1 MNNGARLHVC
11 FILTAHSRFHQNR
24 RETTMTVQTQPEAKE
39 NRTLSLREIL
49 ERCDLLKIG
58 QSHEGIEQR
67 AAALVVVASL
77 MLAACGGGGSAAD
90 TSASVALADEQI
102 VQPQQPQPQALA
114 ALRPPAPPAPPPGT
128 SGATP
133 AGPQGTGRAG
143 SVATISATGPIDHTN
158 PFFRAFGNG
167 RSCASCHNE
176 ADGWSITPQ
185 TLQVRFNASNGDD
198 PVFRLVDGA
207 NSPHASVATVAQK
220 RTAYSMLLNRGVIR
234 IGLPIPAGAE
244 FVLTKADDPY
254 GFASADELSL
264 FRRPLPSTNLAFIG
278 SVMWDG
284 RETLDDPA
292 SSLCIAGTAQC
303 FSTIDSDLLHQANSA
318 VRGHAEATQDLSAA
332 DERAIVNFEKALFT
346 AQISDNAAGSLTAG
360 GALGG
365 PEELMKNDF
374 YFGINDPVS
383 GDYRTGAPF
392 RANAMTLFDAWR
404 SIAPQP
410 GNAQSAARASI
421 ARGENL
427 FNTRPIN
434 ITGVPGL
441 NDVLRTANFRG
452 TCTTCHNVPNAG
464 SHDVPRFFNTGVAVA
479 QRRTADLPLYTL
491 QRVST
496 GETVQTTDPG
506 RALITGK
513 WEDIAR
519 FKVPNLRGL
528 DARPPYFHDGSAQ
541 SVADVVRF
549 YDTRFRMGLTPQ
561 EAADLTAFLRAL

>member
-1 MNNGARLHVC
+1 M
-11 FILTAHSRFHQNR
+11 TAQ
-24 RETTMTVQTQPEAKE
+24 TTQIAANEG
-39 NRTLSLREIL
+39 RTLSLSEIL
-49 ERCDLLKIG
+49 RRCDLLNIG
-58 QSHEGIEQR
+58 SSQEDASQR
-67 AAALVVVASL
+67 AAAVVVATSL
-77 MLAACGGGGSAAD
+77 LLSACGGGGSAD
-90 TSASVALADEQI
+90 VTASMLADAQV
-102 VQPQQPQPQALA
+102 VQAQSPQAQALA
-114 ALRPPAPPAPPPGT
+114 GPRPLTQPAPSAPPPAGT
-128 SGATP
+128 SP
-133 AGPQGTGRAG
+133 VNPQGAGRAG
-143 SVATISATGPIDHTN
+143 SVATASAAGAIDHTN
-158 PFFRAFGNG
+158 PFFRPFDNG

-185 TLQVRFNASNGDD
+185 TLQARFNASNGDD

-207 NSPHASVATVAQK
+207 NSPDAAVVTTAQK
-220 RTAYSMLLNRGVIR
+220 RNAYSMLLNRGVIR
-234 IGLPIPAGAE
+234 IGLPIPSGAE
-244 FVLTKADDPY
+244 FTLAKADDPY
-254 GFASADELSL
+254 GFASAAELSL
-264 FRRPLPSTNLAFIG
+264 FRRPLPSTNLSFLA

-284 RETLDDPA
+284 RETMDDPA
-292 SSLCIAGTAQC
+292 SSSCIAGTSEC
-303 FSTIDSDLLHQANSA
+303 FATIDADLLHQANSA

-332 DERAIVNFEKALFT
+332 DERAIVDFEKALFT
-346 AQISDNAAGSLTAG
+346 AKVSDNVAGSLTAA

-365 PEELMKNDF
+365 PDELMKEDF

-392 RANAMTLFDAWR
+392 NPNAMMLFAAWR
-404 SIAPQP
+404 NIVPQP
-410 GNAQSAARASI
+410 GDIQLAARASI

-434 ITGVPGL
+434 IAGVPGL

-491 QRVST
+491 RRLST

-506 RALITGK
+506 RALISGK
-513 WEDIAR
+513 WTDIGR

-528 DARPPYFHDGSAQ
+528 DARPPYFHDGSAR

>member
-1 MNNGARLHVC
+1 M
-11 FILTAHSRFHQNR
+11 
-24 RETTMTVQTQPEAKE
+24 MVQTTQPEATE
-39 NRTLSLREIL
+39 NRTLSLRDIL
-49 ERCDLLKIG
+49 KHCDLLKIG

-67 AAALVVVASL
+67 AATLAIAVSL
-77 MLAACGGGGSAAD
+77 MLAACGGGGGAMD
-90 TSASVALADEQI
+90 TSASVALADEQ
-102 VQPQQPQPQALA
+102 VVQQPQIQALA
-114 ALRPPAPPAPPPGT
+114 APRPPAPPLPVVPPPG
-128 SGATP
+128 SAGAAP
-133 AGPQGTGRAG
+133 AGLQGTGRAG
-143 SVATISATGPIDHTN
+143 NVATISATGSIDRTN

-185 TLQVRFNASNGDD
+185 TLQARFNASNGDD

-207 NSPHASVATVAQK
+207 NSPHALVATVAQK
-220 RTAYSMLLNRGVIR
+220 RIAYSMLLNRGVIR

-244 FVLTKADDPY
+244 FALAKTDDPY
-254 GFASADELSL
+254 GFASTDELSL
-264 FRRPLPSTNLAFIG
+264 FRRPLPSTNLAFLG

-284 RETLDDPA
+284 RETLDAPG
-292 SSLCIAGTAQC
+292 SSLCIVGTAQC

-318 VRGHAEATQDLSAA
+318 VRGHAEATQDLTAA
-332 DERAIVNFEKALFT
+332 DERAIVDFEKALFT
-346 AQISDNAAGSLTAG
+346 AQVNDNAAGSLTAG

-374 YFGINDPVS
+374 YFGINDPFS
-383 GDYRTGAPF
+383 GDYRTGTPF
-392 RANAMTLFDAWR
+392 RANAMTLFAAWR

-410 GNAQSAARASI
+410 NNIQSAARASI
-421 ARGENL
+421 ARGEDL

-441 NDVLRTANFRG
+441 NDVLRAANFRG

-479 QRRTADLPLYTL
+479 QRRTPDLPLYTL
-491 QRVST
+491 QRLST